1 MIPLVVGGVLGSV
14 LVVLVLIVT
23 CICCCCYIKNKTDH
37 FDLSQG
43 TNVLYF
49 INSVLFS
56 NTNSKN
62 TRLSKES

>member
-14 LVVLVLIVT
+14 LVALVLIVT

-43 TNVLYF
+43 TDISYF

-56 NTNSKN
+56 DTNSKN
-62 TRLSKES
+62 IKLSKKS